1 MDDFFDDPL
10 GLDPLSAL
18 PSRDS
23 RWFIP
28 AHGAGSFRTANLRER
43 ETAISEFPTWR
54 RAQLDVAPLPG
65 EARLRRAS

>member
-1 MDDFFDDPL
+1 MDDFFADPL
-10 GLDPLSAL
+10 GLDPLSPL

-28 AHGAGSFRTANLRER
+28 AHGAVSSRTANLNER
-43 ETAISEFPTWR
+43 EAAISEFPTWR
-54 RAQLDVAPLPG
+54 RAQLEVAPPPD